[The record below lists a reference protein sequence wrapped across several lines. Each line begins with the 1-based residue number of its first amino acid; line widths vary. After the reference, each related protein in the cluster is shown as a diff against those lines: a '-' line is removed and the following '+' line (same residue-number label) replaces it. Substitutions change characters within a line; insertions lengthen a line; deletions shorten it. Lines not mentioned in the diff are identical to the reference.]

1 MHQSAAPDDISQP
14 LIDDGLETPEVGS
27 WSEEKYHLLHGYARI
42 FATAMKKKWDHRVYI
57 DLFAGS
63 GRSKLKGSGRI
74 VLASPLLALEIPD
87 RFDRYIFCEQQP
99 KRMSALRERV
109 KRDYG
114 GADVRFVEG
123 DANQLVD
130 QILIEVPAHS
140 KTSKVLAFC
149 FADPYRLKNLK
160 FTTIEHLAKRF
171 MDFLIL
177 IPTEMDANR
186 NVSWYT
192 QPNNRTLDEF
202 VGTTEWREHW
212 HSAKARGEP
221 FWGFLERFY
230 ELRMASLEYG
240 EHSAKEARLIRSDRK
255 NLPLYR
261 LTFFSRHP
269 LGRRFWK
276 DIKKHVIPQLPL
288 DLDFD

>member
-1 MHQSAAPDDISQP
+1 MASKFYAFEP
-14 LIDDGLETPEVGS
+14 LADDGLETPEVGS
-27 WSEEKYHLLHGYARI
+27 WSEEKYRLLHGYARI

-63 GRSKLKGSGRI
+63 GRSKLKNSGRI

-87 RFDRYIFCEQQP
+87 RFNRYIFCEQNP
-99 KRMSALRERV
+99 VRITALRERV
-109 KRDYG
+109 RRDYSS
-114 GADVRFVEG
+114 ADVRFLEG

-130 QILIEVPAHS
+130 HILAEIPAHS
-140 KTSKVLAFC
+140 KSTRVLAFC

-171 MDFLIL
+171 VDFLIL

-192 QPNNRTLDEF
+192 QPNNQTLDDF

-212 HSAKARGEP
+212 RKAEAQGEP

-230 ELRMASLEYG
+230 ERRMAALEYG
-240 EHSAKEARLIRSDRK
+240 EHSAKEAQLVRSDKR

-261 LTFFSRHP
+261 LTFFSRST
-269 LGRRFWK
+269 LGQRFWK
-276 DIKKHVIPQLPL
+276 DIKKHVIPQSSFN
-288 DLDFD
+288 FD